1 MGGGSHGEGGGPP
14 KRKGGLLD
22 AAGRGELGGAGSHAE
37 GPSSGYLSGL
47 FQDLVDGVHLAR
59 RRLLGRS
66 CQSHHTQTHA
76 AIATVQYTNLTA
88 TMISSVTTCM
98 IRLDRRLTDCRSETT
113 EYECFIS

>member
-14 KRKGGLLD
+14 EREGGLLD
-22 AAGRGELGGAGSHAE
+22 AAGRRELSGASSHAE

-47 FQDLVDGVHLAR
+47 FQDLVDGVHFAR
-59 RRLLGRS
+59 RRLLESS

-88 TMISSVTTCM
+88 TRQYMISSVTICM
-98 IRLDRRLTDCRSETT
+98 MRLYRRLTDLQS
-113 EYECFIS
+113 